1 MGCARDSVGVCVV
14 GATVLRGLMS
24 EAIEPLAVFTDYR
37 DLVVALRHRIVEL
50 GTHMTAVGE
59 VAGLPTGYTA
69 KVLSLGQATPAL
81 GRISMGPILQTLGL
95 KLALVADEEAL
106 AKVID
111 RLPPRG
117 TRGPKLGDAELGV
130 GWIGA

>member
-1 MGCARDSVGVCVV
+1 
-14 GATVLRGLMS
+14 
-24 EAIEPLAVFTDYR
+24 
-37 DLVVALRHRIVEL
+37 
-50 GTHMTAVGE
+50 
-59 VAGLPTGYTA
+59 
-69 KVLSLGQATPAL
+69 
-81 GRISMGPILQTLGL
+81 MGPILQTLGL